1 MNLRKLSDR
10 LVGWCPGYESASR
23 FIPEKD
29 VSDKA
34 VAVSFLAV
42 LVTIIFSGAFSGVFR
57 FIVILFTALI
67 AVPVCWNVLREEKA
81 GDQEHTYGDPSV
93 KPTPTERFGEF
104 KIDGPGAEIGIYGPT
119 RSSDSFYTGLT
130 INREWLHPDNA
141 WYKKHLD
148 RKKETKKKEGR
159 KATHEAD
166 GGQ

>member
-34 VAVSFLAV
+34 AAVSFLAV

-67 AVPVCWNVLREEKA
+67 AVPVCWNVLREGKA
-81 GDQEHTYGDPSV
+81 GDQEHTYSDPSV

-104 KIDGPGAEIGIYGPT
+104 KIEGPGAEAGVYGPT
-119 RSSDSFYTGLT
+119 R
-130 INREWLHPDNA
+130 
-141 WYKKHLD
+141 
-148 RKKETKKKEGR
+148 
-159 KATHEAD
+159 
-166 GGQ
+166 